1 MNAMDKTSSAAAE
14 AQANTA
20 TQPLSGVRV
29 VDFTQVM
36 MGPCA
41 TQMLGDYGADVIK
54 IERIGAGDLSRW
66 AISDDPA
73 GQQNPVFSSL
83 NRNKRSIALDLKT
96 VAGIAIVHRLLASAD
111 VVVNNFRAG
120 VMERMGLGYD
130 ALHDTYPRLIYA
142 AGTGFGTQGPY
153 AHKGGQDILA
163 QALTGVMARKCD
175 ATDPLTIYPTALA
188 DYSAGMHLVQGIL
201 LALLQRERTGRGQ
214 MVAVSLYD
222 SMLAMQMQEAAM
234 AIMPGVDFSW
244 GAFPHNGVFAT
255 SDGALVVVGAFK
267 ENPLQEIS
275 LAIGLWDLSADPRFC
290 TFALSMQNRTA
301 LHDLLRT
308 HFATNTTAHWIAA
321 LEERDVLCAP
331 VRSLPVALDDPQTA
345 INGMK
350 LSAPQEGGD
359 ELRVVGSPVH
369 LSDDGF
375 ALRMPPPR
383 IGAHGAEILAEHG
396 YDQDAIARLRADRV
410 LA

>member
-1 MNAMDKTSSAAAE
+1 
-14 AQANTA
+14 
-20 TQPLSGVRV
+20 
-29 VDFTQVM
+29 M

-41 TQMLGDYGADVIK
+41 TQTLGDYGADVIK

-66 AISDDPA
+66 SIGDDPG
-73 GQQNPVFSSL
+73 GQQNPVFCSL
-83 NRNKRSIALDLKT
+83 NRNKRSIALDLKSR
-96 VAGIAIVHRLLASAD
+96 AGVEIVHRLLASAD

-120 VMERMGLGYD
+120 VMERMGLGYE
-130 ALHDTYPRLIYA
+130 ALHAAYPRLIYA
-142 AGTGFGTQGPY
+142 AGTGYGTQGPY

-163 QALTGVMARKCD
+163 QALSGVMARKCD
-175 ATDPLTIYPTALA
+175 PSEPLTIYPTSLA

-201 LALLQRERTGRGQ
+201 LALMQRERTGKGQ

-234 AIMPGVDFSW
+234 ALMRGVEFSW
-244 GAFPHNGVFAT
+244 GALPHNGAFAT

-267 ENPLQEIS
+267 ENPLREIS
-275 LAIGLWDLSADPRFC
+275 LAIGLPDLSVDPRFC
-290 TFALSMQNRTA
+290 TFDLGMRNRTA
-301 LHDLLRT
+301 LHDILRA

-321 LEERDVLCAP
+321 LETRDLLCAP
-331 VRSLPVALDDPQTA
+331 VRSLTAALDDPQTD

-350 LSAPQEGGD
+350 LRMQQDSGD

-375 ALRMPPPR
+375 ALRLPPPR
-383 IGAHGAEILAEHG
+383 VGAHGADVLAELG
-396 YDQDAIARLRADRV
+396 YAQDAIAALRAEGV

>member
-1 MNAMDKTSSAAAE
+1 MTDS
-14 AQANTA
+14 
-20 TQPLSGVRV
+20 QPLSGIRV
-29 VDFTQVM
+29 IDFTQVM
-36 MGPCA
+36 LGPCA
-41 TQMLGDYGADVIK
+41 TQTLGDYGADVIK
-54 IERIGAGDLSRW
+54 VERIGAGDLSRTS
-66 AISDDPA
+66 IDGDP
-73 GQQNPVFSSL
+73 GGLQNPVFCSL
-83 NRNKRSIALDLKT
+83 NRNKRSIALDLKSP
-96 VAGIAIVHRLLASAD
+96 AGIAIVHRLLANAD

-130 ALHDTYPRLIYA
+130 VLRELYPRLIYA

-175 ATDPLTIYPTALA
+175 ATDPLTIYPTSLA
-188 DYSAGMHLVQGIL
+188 DYSAGMHMVQGIL
-201 LALLQRERTGRGQ
+201 LALLQRGQTGRGQ
-214 MVAVSLYD
+214 MVSVSLYD

-234 AIMPGVDFSW
+234 AMMRGVDFSW
-244 GAFPHNGVFAT
+244 GALPHNGAFAT

-267 ENPLQEIS
+267 QNPLREIS
-275 LAIGLWDLSADPRFC
+275 LAIGLDDLSADPRFC

-301 LHDLLRT
+301 LHDALRA
-308 HFATNTTAHWIAA
+308 HFVTDTTAHWIAA
-321 LEERDVLCAP
+321 LEARDLLCAP
-331 VRSLPVALDDPQTA
+331 VRSLPTALDDPQTE

-350 LSAPQEGGD
+350 LCANQDSDD

-375 ALRMPPPR
+375 ALRFPPPQV
-383 IGAHGAEILAEHG
+383 GAHGAEILAEHG
-396 YDQDAIARLRADRV
+396 YDPAAIAALRADGV

>member
-1 MNAMDKTSSAAAE
+1 MNAMDQTG
-14 AQANTA
+14 

-41 TQMLGDYGADVIK
+41 TQTLGDYGADVIK

-66 AISDDPA
+66 SIGDDPG
-73 GQQNPVFSSL
+73 GQQNPVFCSL
-83 NRNKRSIALDLKT
+83 NRNKRSIALDLKSR
-96 VAGIAIVHRLLASAD
+96 AGVEIVHRLLARAD

-130 ALHDTYPRLIYA
+130 ALHAAYPRLIYA
-142 AGTGFGTQGPY
+142 EGTGYGTRGPY

-163 QALTGVMARKCD
+163 QALSGVMARKCD
-175 ATDPLTIYPTALA
+175 PTDPLTIYPTSLA

-201 LALLQRERTGRGQ
+201 LALMQRERTGEGQ
-214 MVAVSLYD
+214 MVSVSLYD

-234 AIMPGVDFSW
+234 ALMRGVDFSW
-244 GAFPHNGVFAT
+244 GALPHNGAFAT
-255 SDGALVVVGAFK
+255 TDGALVVVGAFK
-267 ENPLQEIS
+267 ENPLREIS
-275 LAIGLWDLSADPRFC
+275 LAIGLPDLSADPRFC
-290 TFALSMQNRTA
+290 GFELAMRNRTT
-301 LHDLLRT
+301 LHDILRA
-308 HFATNTTAHWIAA
+308 HFATDTTAHWIAA
-321 LEERDVLCAP
+321 LEARDILCAP
-331 VRSLPVALDDPQTA
+331 VRTLLSALDDPQTG

-350 LSAPQEGGD
+350 LRMPQDSGD

-375 ALRMPPPR
+375 ALRLPPPR
-383 IGAHGAEILAEHG
+383 LGGDGAGVLAELG
-396 YDQDAIARLRADRV
+396 YEFGAIAALRAEGV

>member
-1 MNAMDKTSSAAAE
+1 MSARE
-14 AQANTA
+14 NTQGSCPHAA

-66 AISDDPA
+66 SIGDDPA
-73 GQQNPVFSSL
+73 GPQNPVFSSL
-83 NRNKRSIALDLKT
+83 NRNKRSIALDLKSP
-96 VAGIAIVHRLLASAD
+96 AGIAIVHRLLANAD

-130 ALHDTYPRLIYA
+130 VLRELYPRLIYA

-175 ATDPLTIYPTALA
+175 ATDPLTIYPTSLA
-188 DYSAGMHLVQGIL
+188 DYSAGMHMVQGIL
-201 LALLQRERTGRGQ
+201 LALLQRGQTGRGQ
-214 MVAVSLYD
+214 MVSVSLYD
-222 SMLAMQMQEAAM
+222 SMLAMQTQEAAM
-234 AIMPGVDFSW
+234 AMMRGVDFSW
-244 GAFPHNGVFAT
+244 GALPHNGAFAT

-267 ENPLQEIS
+267 QNPLREIS
-275 LAIGLWDLSADPRFC
+275 LAIGLDDLSADPRFC

-301 LHDLLRT
+301 LHDALRA
-308 HFATNTTAHWIAA
+308 HFVTDTTAHWIAA
-321 LEERDVLCAP
+321 LEARDLLCAP
-331 VRSLPVALDDPQTA
+331 VRSLPTALDDPQTE

-350 LSAPQEGGD
+350 LCANQDSDD

-375 ALRMPPPR
+375 ALRFPPPR
-383 IGAHGAEILAEHG
+383 VGAHGAEILAEHG
-396 YDQDAIARLRADRV
+396 YDPAAIAGLRADGV

>member
-1 MNAMDKTSSAAAE
+1 MSIADEHGAANLE
-14 AQANTA
+14 S
-20 TQPLSGVRV
+20 QPLSGVRV

-41 TQMLGDYGADVIK
+41 TQTLGDYGADVIK

-66 AISDDPA
+66 SIGDDPA
-73 GQQNPVFSSL
+73 GPLNPVFVSL
-83 NRNKRSIALDLKT
+83 NRNKRSIALDLKSR
-96 VAGIAIVHRLLASAD
+96 AGIAIVHRLLADAD
-111 VVVNNFRAG
+111 VVVSNFRAG

-130 ALHDTYPRLIYA
+130 KLREAYPRLIYA
-142 AGTGFGTQGPY
+142 SGSGFGTQGPY

-175 ATDPLTIYPTALA
+175 TTDPLTIYPTSLA

-201 LALLQRERTGRGQ
+201 LALLQRGQTGRGQ
-214 MVAVSLYD
+214 MVSVSLYD

-234 AIMPGVDFSW
+234 AMMRGVDFSW
-244 GAFPHNGVFAT
+244 GALPHNGAFAT
-255 SDGALVVVGAFK
+255 TDGALVVVGAFK
-267 ENPLQEIS
+267 ENPLREIS
-275 LAIGLWDLSADPRFC
+275 LAIGLADLSADPRFC
-290 TFALSMQNRTA
+290 TFALSMQNRTV
-301 LHDLLRT
+301 LHDLLRA

-321 LEERDVLCAP
+321 LEACDLLCAP
-331 VRSLPVALDDPQTA
+331 VRSLPVALDDPQTE

-350 LSAPQEGGD
+350 LRMKQRSGE
-359 ELRVVGSPVH
+359 ELRMIGSPVH

-375 ALRMPPPR
+375 ALRLPPPAV
-383 IGAHGAEILAEHG
+383 GAHGAAILAECG
-396 YDQDAIARLRADRV
+396 YRDAEIDAMRHKGV